1 MSGPIWATTIL
12 VFFGGLSMVIL
23 RRQLLAMLL
32 GLELMISAVNIAL
45 VYHAGLFGDA
55 QGFAAALLI
64 LAVAAAEAVV
74 GLSLILQLHRAGKP
88 VDAAALTELR
98 DDRSLARV
106 WPVLAPLTALALAFH
121 LPSL

>member
-98 DDRSLARV
+98 G
-106 WPVLAPLTALALAFH
+106 
-121 LPSL
+121 